1 MTRVSKRGQQDMAKI
16 MAVHI
21 RNFPTDLHR
30 ELKIQAAIKG
40 VSMKDLIIKYCEA
53 GLRREKAKKKGG

>member
-1 MTRVSKRGQQDMAKI
+1 MAKV

-21 RNFPTDLHR
+21 RNFPTGLHR

-40 VSMKDLIIKYCEA
+40 VSMKDLILRYCEA
-53 GLRREKAKKKGG
+53 GLRREKAKKRKGG

>member
-1 MTRVSKRGQQDMAKI
+1 MAKV

-21 RNFPTDLHR
+21 RNFPVDLHR

-40 VSMKDLIIKYCEA
+40 VSMKDLILRYCEV
-53 GLRREKAKKKGG
+53 GLKREKPRKGG